1 MRELVKELVNR
12 WGKSSAIVFATILL
26 VLASA
31 IFEPSALHKSALA
44 SVWPFTAVLIIAAL
58 GQTLVIQQRGIDLS
72 VPGFISLTVI
82 VVTHM
87 PNGNSSKLFGAI
99 VLIFVINI
107 LAGLFS
113 GLMVTKVGMS
123 SIVQTL
129 GMNAILYGIDISI
142 SHGTP
147 TQTTAA
153 LQNFTAKSLF
163 SIPITFYIALLITA
177 LVGFIMKKTIPGRR
191 FESSGASDSA
201 GVAAGLRTDRYQLSA
216 YVGAAILYTIA
227 GILLAGIISQ
237 PDPFQGDEYLL
248 STVAAVVL
256 GGTSLLGGS
265 GSAVATAMGAFFLI
279 MLQQFILATGAT
291 QAVQDVVEAT
301 ALAVGVGIY
310 GLRSQGAIVVNAF
323 RQRLGSHGSSNPTTR
338 SKVSS

>member
-1 MRELVKELVNR
+1 MRELASR
-12 WGKSSAIVFATILL
+12 WGKSSAIVAATALLL
-26 VLASA
+26 VASA

-44 SVWPFTAVLIIAAL
+44 AVWPFTAVLIIAAL
-58 GQTLVIQQRGIDLS
+58 GQTLIIQQRGIDLS
-72 VPGFISLTVI
+72 IPGYISLTVI

-87 PNGNSSKLFGAI
+87 PNGNSSKLFESI
-99 VLIFVINI
+99 VVIFVINI
-107 LAGLFS
+107 LAGVVS

-129 GMNAILYGIDISI
+129 GMNAILYGIDIAI

-153 LQNFTAKSLF
+153 LQDFTSKSLF
-163 SIPITFYIALLITA
+163 TIPITFYIALVITA
-177 LVGFIMKKTIPGRR
+177 AVAFIMKKTILGRR
-191 FESSGASDSA
+191 FEASGASDAA

-216 YVGAAILYTIA
+216 YVGAAVLYTIA
-227 GILLAGIISQ
+227 GILLAGIVSQ
-237 PDPFQGDEYLL
+237 PDPFSGDAYLL
-248 STVAAVVL
+248 SSVAAVVL

-265 GSAVATAMGAFFLI
+265 GSAVATAVGAFFLV

-310 GLRSQGAIVVNAF
+310 GFRSQSAVLLAAF
-323 RQRLGSHGSSNPTTR
+323 RQRFGAKLPGSRATSDAE
-338 SKVSS
+338 VS

>member
-1 MRELVKELVNR
+1 MRELVNR
-12 WGKSSAIVFATILL
+12 WGKSSAIVVATLLL
-26 VLASA
+26 VLADVL
-31 IFEPSALHKSALA
+31 FEPSALHASALA
-44 SVWPFTAVLIIAAL
+44 YVWPFSGVLIIAAL
-58 GQTLVIQQRGIDLS
+58 GQTLIIQQRGIDLS
-72 VPGFISLTVI
+72 IPGYVSLTVI

-129 GMNAILYGIDISI
+129 GMNAILYGIDIAI

-147 TQTTAA
+147 TQTTTT
-153 LQNFTAKSLF
+153 LQNFTARSF
-163 SIPITFYIALLITA
+163 HTIPITFFIALLITA
-177 LVGFIMKKTIPGRR
+177 VVAFVMKKTVAGRR
-191 FESSGASDSA
+191 FEASGASDAA
-201 GVAAGLRTDRYQLSA
+201 GVAAGLRTDRYQISA

-227 GILLAGIISQ
+227 GILLAGIVAQ
-237 PDPFQGDEYLL
+237 PDAFSGDAYLL
-248 STVAAVVL
+248 SSVAAVVL

-265 GSAVATAMGAFFLI
+265 GSAVATAVGAFFLI
-279 MLQQFILATGAT
+279 MLQQFILATGASA
-291 QAVQDVVEAT
+291 AVQDVVEAS

-310 GLRSQGAIVVNAF
+310 GFRSQSALVIGAL
-323 RQRLGSHGSSNPTTR
+323 RQRWGTQSSKRSGPTANAKTT
-338 SKVSS
+338 

>member
-1 MRELVKELVNR
+1 VRELVNR

-44 SVWPFTAVLIIAAL
+44 AVWPFTAVLIIAAL

-72 VPGFISLTVI
+72 VPGYISLTVI

-87 PNGNSSKLFGAI
+87 PNGNSSKLFESI

-113 GLMVTKVGMS
+113 GFMVTKVGMS

-129 GMNAILYGIDISI
+129 GMNAILYGIDIAI

-147 TQTTAA
+147 TQTTSA
-153 LQNFTAKSLF
+153 LQDFTSKSF
-163 SIPITFYIALLITA
+163 HTIPITFFIALFITA
-177 LVGFIMKKTIPGRR
+177 IVAFIMKKTMAGRR
-191 FESSGASDSA
+191 FEASGANDAA
-201 GVAAGLRTDRYQLSA
+201 GVAAGLRTDRYQSSA

-227 GILLAGIISQ
+227 GILLAGIVSQ
-237 PDPFQGDEYLL
+237 PDSFQGDAYLL
-248 STVAAVVL
+248 SSVAAVVL

-265 GSAVATAMGAFFLI
+265 GSAVATAVGAFFLV
-279 MLQQFILATGAT
+279 MLQQFILATGASA
-291 QAVQDVVEAT
+291 AVQDVVEAT

-310 GLRSQGAIVVNAF
+310 GFRSQSAMLIGAL
-323 RQRLGSHGSSNPTTR
+323 RQRFGLKSSTAISAP
-338 SKVSS
+338 SDVEVS

>member
-1 MRELVKELVNR
+1 MRELINR
-12 WGKSSAIVFATILL
+12 WGKSSAIVVATGIL

-82 VVTHM
+82 VVSHM
-87 PNGNSSKLFGAI
+87 PNGNSSKLFGSI
-99 VLIFVINI
+99 VLIFAINI
-107 LAGLFS
+107 VAGLFS

-129 GMNAILYGIDISI
+129 GMNAILYGIDIAI

-147 TQTTAA
+147 TQTTSA
-153 LQNFTAKSLF
+153 LQDFTSKSLF
-163 SIPITFYIALLITA
+163 SIPITFYIALSLTA
-177 LVGFIMKKTIPGRR
+177 VVGFVMKKTIPGRR
-191 FESSGASDSA
+191 FEASGASESA
-201 GVAAGLRTDRYQLSA
+201 GIAAGLRTDRFQLSA

-248 STVAAVVL
+248 ATVAAVVL

-265 GSAVATAMGAFFLI
+265 GSAVATAVGSFFLI

-301 ALAVGVGIY
+301 ALAIGVGIY
-310 GLRSQGAIVVNAF
+310 GFRSQSALLVTAV
-323 RQRLGSHGSSNPTTR
+323 RQRLGTR
-338 SKVSS
+338 SSVNSAATYDAKAAK